1 MTPVTA
7 SSHHPP
13 PGKPRLRH
21 RSTIDRRPPRA
32 RATPSI
38 MPKTPRQRPARR
50 QNPDPDRRSVA
61 HYDGQCSPY
70 PRRCPGKSP

>member
-7 SSHHPP
+7 SSRHPP

-21 RSTIDRRPPRA
+21 RSTIDRGLPGHVRRPR
-32 RATPSI
+32 SCQ
-38 MPKTPRQRPARR
+38 KHPANGRR
-50 QNPDPDRRSVA
+50 GDKIPDPDRRSVA

-70 PRRCPGKSP
+70 PRRCPGKFP